1 MIEEWRQVSTCPK
14 YSVSN
19 YGRVRNAIS
28 GKILT
33 PCKRSNTSE
42 YLCVNISYGCGNV
55 KKESIH
61 RLVAKEFVPNT
72 DGKEEVNHIDGDK
85 HNNRADN
92 LEWVTKSENALHA
105 FRIGLRKTDSDRI
118 RSAINATKKPVRNTT
133 TGETFKSIVDA
144 ANAIDGKSE
153 GVSKCVTGR
162 RKRYKGMCFEYC

>member
-85 HNNRADN
+85 TNNSASN
-92 LEWVTKSENALHA
+92 LEWCNMSENQIHA
-105 FRIGLRKTDSDRI
+105 FENGLQTHIGEHDVRSVVCLNDNITFQTI
-118 RSAINATKKPVRNTT
+118 RQASQYYGIKHSAIYACCVR
-133 TGETFKSIVDA
+133 KS
-144 ANAIDGKSE
+144 NRSRYGKIFRFTE
-153 GVSKCVTGR
+153 R
-162 RKRYKGMCFEYC
+162 RTE

>member
-1 MIEEWRQVSTCPK
+1 MKEEWREITEYPE
-14 YSVSN
+14 YFISN
-19 YGRVRNAIS
+19 YGRVYSA
-28 GKILT
+28 KTKKVLT
-33 PCKRSNTSE
+33 PVVRSKNASYLFVNFRCDCKTT
-42 YLCVNISYGCGNV
+42 
-55 KKESIH
+55 KKENIH
-61 RLVAKEFVPNT
+61 RLVAKAFVPNP
-72 DGKEEVNHIDGDK
+72 DGKPEVNHIDGDK

-144 ANAIDGKSE
+144 ANAIGGKSE